1 MDRHVPIHTPIHTP
15 RTLRLAHR
23 GDHRHAPENTLAAF
37 EAAMRVPAC
46 DGLEFDVQ
54 LSRDGVP
61 IVLHDETLERVQGVA
76 GVAAV
81 DLTAAELGQHGVPT
95 LEAVLAVAP
104 RRAFLDVELKVPIGR
119 PVVEVLAAGRGPDL
133 ADAVVSSFDPE
144 ALRRLHGLAPQWSI
158 WLNAEDLA
166 PATVARA
173 VELECSGISAEWRAI
188 DEPAVTRVAR
198 AGLALAAWTVTR
210 RPTYAR
216 LVELGLVAI
225 CAEGPAL
232 DG

>member
-1 MDRHVPIHTPIHTP
+1 MDRHTPIHTP

-76 GVAAV
+76 GAAV
-81 DLTAAELGQHGVPT
+81 DLTAGELGRHGVPT

-104 RRAFLDVELKVPIGR
+104 RRMFLDVELKVPIGR
-119 PVVEVLAAGRGPDL
+119 PVVEVLAAGRGPHL

-166 PATVARA
+166 PATIALA
-173 VELECSGISAEWRAI
+173 ADLACAGISAEWRAI

-216 LVELGLVAI
+216 LVELGVVAI